1 MTIIFIGPAGA
12 NGATGADGPAGAT
25 GATGQ
30 NGVAGVDGVDG
41 VAGADGVDGATFLS
55 IPFETLNQNKS
66 TLILIG
72 SDGVAGVDGADGAAG
87 GGGSSSSAAGGGGG
101 GGGGGGR
108 SFKSFYSFR
117 KRPASRDEPVEPPS
131 SYDHDDDPY
140 GISLIPL
147 NQSLQSHL
155 LLYPTLT
162 DQGPIDR
169 LLERGERALVDLI
182 HHHPGL
188 RAGLDPWYQAGRYIV
203 KKLRFYQ
210 TYFPLTGPTGRIY
223 NYIH

>member
-12 NGATGADGPAGAT
+12 NGANGADGPAGAT

-55 IPFETLNQNKS
+55 ISFETLNQNKS
-66 TLILIG
+66 TVILIG

-117 KRPASRDEPVEPPS
+117 KRPASRDEPVGPPS

-140 GISLIPL
+140 GIGLIVDTFKSIA
-147 NQSLQSHL
+147 QISF
-155 LLYPTLT
+155 T
-162 DQGPIDR
+162 PISNID
-169 LLERGERALVDLI
+169 
-182 HHHPGL
+182 
-188 RAGLDPWYQAGRYIV
+188 
-203 KKLRFYQ
+203 
-210 TYFPLTGPTGRIY
+210 
-223 NYIH
+223 